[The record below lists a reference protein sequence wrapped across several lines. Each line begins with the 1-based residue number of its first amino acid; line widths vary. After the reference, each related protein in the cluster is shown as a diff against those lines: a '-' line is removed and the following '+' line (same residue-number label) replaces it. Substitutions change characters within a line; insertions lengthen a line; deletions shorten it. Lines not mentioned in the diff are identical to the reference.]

1 MVDLGP
7 EADHGRLERVLG
19 WECNLQLEV
28 AALPRHSQSLSRQ
41 RAVLPYARRLLV
53 SKNTYSICRLLGAI
67 HQHFPFGH
75 VLFVKIDLHAR
86 RGVSHAFAVLLPS
99 C

>member
-7 EADHGRLERVLG
+7 EADHGRLERILG
-19 WECNLQLEV
+19 WECNLELEV
-28 AALPRHSQSLSRQ
+28 AALHRHSRQ
-41 RAVLPYARRLLV
+41 RAMLPYARRLLV
-53 SKNTYSICRLLGAI
+53 SKNTYSICRLLGTI